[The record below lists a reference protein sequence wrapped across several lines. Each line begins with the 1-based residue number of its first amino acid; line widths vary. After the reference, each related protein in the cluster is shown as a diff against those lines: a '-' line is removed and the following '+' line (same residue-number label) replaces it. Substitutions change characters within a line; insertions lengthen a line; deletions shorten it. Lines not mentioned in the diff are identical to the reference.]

1 MDLYI
6 YLSLDIFL
14 PPLLAHTVDML
25 KKKAWLF
32 KMVNIVVFYFS
43 CDR

>member
-6 YLSLDIFL
+6 YLAVAIFL
-14 PPLLAHTVDML
+14 PPLLAHTVAVS
-25 KKKAWLF
+25 KKKTRFF
-32 KMVNIVVFYFS
+32 KMVNIVVFHFS